1 MPYNVVLCADLSRE
15 QLESKAKYCRELLQV
30 AEVLAPGQSLL
41 RGTLLL
47 ELQATL
53 VALARLL
60 LSNDI
65 ITQDD
70 SKVSEAIPDSTS
82 PNLT

>member
-1 MPYNVVLCADLSRE
+1 MPYNAVLYADLSRE